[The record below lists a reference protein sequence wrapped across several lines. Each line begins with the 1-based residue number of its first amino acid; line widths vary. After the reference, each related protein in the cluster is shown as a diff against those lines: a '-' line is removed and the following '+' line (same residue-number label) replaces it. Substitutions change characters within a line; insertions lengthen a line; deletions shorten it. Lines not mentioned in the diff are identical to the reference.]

1 MTGTAAAP
9 RDASGLRPFAVRHF
23 GVSLTAAA
31 ALVAALLVAA
41 ATVGSVSLSPS
52 EVWDVVVG
60 RSGDRLHRVV
70 VLELRL
76 PRALVAAVAGGMLG
90 LSGATLQSITR
101 NALAAPELTGVSA
114 GVILLTVVWLAYG
127 PAGTMT
133 GRIVPLVAFIGGVA
147 AAMLAYALSRRGA
160 SDPLRLILAGVLI
173 SAILQSATSL
183 IVLVHQGPT
192 GGVLNW
198 TIGSLNGRT
207 WSHWGVIWPWAA
219 VTVSA
224 TLLSASRVNAL
235 QLGDDIAV
243 GLGVRA
249 EATRAI
255 LLVLSAL
262 LAAGALAVVG
272 AIGFVGLIAP
282 HIARQLV
289 ADDARRLFPFTLLVG
304 AVVLLG
310 ADVAARAVTN
320 PVELPTGVVTT
331 VLGALFFLRLLT
343 SHSR

>member
-1 MTGTAAAP
+1 MTSRTGPATGAGG
-9 RDASGLRPFAVRHF
+9 RRPFAVRHI
-23 GVSLTAAA
+23 GVSVVAAA
-31 ALVAALLVAA
+31 AVVAALFVAA
-41 ATVGSVSLSPS
+41 VAVGSVSLSVA
-52 EVWDVVVG
+52 EVWDVVAG
-60 RSGDRLHRVV
+60 HSDDSLHRTI

-76 PRALVAAVAGGMLG
+76 PRALVAAVAGAMLG
-90 LSGATLQSITR
+90 LSGAVLQSITR
-101 NALAAPELTGVSA
+101 NSLAAPELTGVSA

-133 GRIVPLVAFIGGVA
+133 GRIVPLVAVVGGVA
-147 AAMLAYALSRRGA
+147 AAMLAYALSRRGR
-160 SDPLRLILAGVLI
+160 SDPLQLILAGVLI

-198 TIGSLNGRT
+198 TIGSLNART
-207 WSHWGVIWPWAA
+207 WTHWNVLWPWAA
-219 VTVSA
+219 VTVAA

-235 QLGDDIAV
+235 QLGDDVAA

-249 EATRAI
+249 EPTRAV

-282 HIARQLV
+282 HIARQFV

-320 PVELPTGVVTT
+320 PIELPTGVVTT
-331 VLGALFFLRLLT
+331 ALGAVFFLHLLT
-343 SHSR
+343 SETR